1 MPLGEALP
9 TPFVPALDYR
19 NFSPR
24 STRLRGAPVTRKTLN
39 RFNDSNSEEGYYP
52 VLPVYNPRPPV
63 NDDELLERRLLNFEN
78 GENEIEELLLNPTP
92 PSKRHSVRTPAW
104 ENNEGKLKEYGARV
118 LPDDNNGRRGRGFR
132 TRRRGGRRITKK
144 QARRRKHTRRRK
156 HKA

>member
-24 STRLRGAPVTRKTLN
+24 STVLRGAPVTRKTLN
-39 RFNDSNSEEGYYP
+39 RFNNSNSEEGYYP
-52 VLPVYNPRPPV
+52 VLPVYNRGPPV
-63 NDDELLERRLLNFEN
+63 FDPDERLERRLLNFEN
-78 GENEIEELLLNPTP
+78 GENGDILEELLLNSTP
-92 PSKRHSVRTPAW
+92 PSQRYRVRTPAW

-118 LPDDNNGRRGRGFR
+118 LPDNNGRRGRGFR

-144 QARRRKHTRRRK
+144 QARRRKH
-156 HKA
+156 KA